1 LLVLAAVLGVVISF
15 LVYWLLKLIADIQM
29 WVFTDLPKDLGFHGA
44 PPWWPLLP
52 LAVAGAIVGAVIRY
66 LPGRGGHSPADGFK
80 AGGVALPAELPGIL
94 VAGVASLGL
103 GAVVGPEA
111 PAIALGG
118 GLAVLVVKL
127 ARRDMPAS
135 TYAVIA
141 AAGSFAG
148 ISTLLGNPLAGA
160 FLLLEASGL
169 GGPLATIV
177 LIPGLLGAGL
187 GTLIFLGLNAWTGY
201 GTFSLTVPNL
211 PPAAHLDVAQIGWA
225 LAIGLAA
232 AVVSSGIKR
241 LALFI
246 RPHVGRRLLLLL
258 TPLAGLAVAG
268 LAIAFGEATG
278 QPSSDVLFSGQTALT
293 PLLEHAA
300 SYTVGTLVLLIVCKG
315 LAYSISLS
323 SFRGGPTFPGMFIG
337 AAGRIALSHLPGL
350 PMIAGAAIGI
360 GAMTAGMLQLP
371 MTAVLLTT
379 LFLGA
384 DGVKTMPLVIV
395 AVVASFVL
403 SKWLA
408 GHHPNP
414 RSPNQKRRPSP
425 RKSAN
430 HAADRKQR
438 PIPALIG
445 ATRSPNSS
453 RIPRSIWVPSAES
466 STASCSKPP
475 MAASSPPPCSS
486 TSAATD
492 SSWAR

>member
-1 LLVLAAVLGVVISF
+1 MTTPKDPFAVMRTKKYLALLILAAVLGVVISF

-52 LAVAGAIVGAVIRY
+52 LAVAGVIVGAVIRY

-80 AGGVALPAELPGIL
+80 PGGVALPGELPGIL
-94 VAGVASLGL
+94 VAAVATLGL
-103 GAVVGPEA
+103 GAVLGPES

-118 GLAVLVVKL
+118 GLAVLLVKL
-127 ARRDMPAS
+127 AKSDMPAS
-135 TYAVIA
+135 TYAIIA

-148 ISTLLGNPLAGA
+148 VSTLLGNPLTGA
-160 FLLLEASGL
+160 VLLLEASGL
-169 GGPLATIV
+169 GGPMATIA

-187 GTLIFLGLNAWTGY
+187 GSLIFLGLNAWTGY

-211 PPAAHLDVAQIGWA
+211 APAARLDVAQLGWA

-232 AVVSSGIKR
+232 AVVSFGIKR

-246 RPHVGRRLLLLL
+246 RPHVERRLLLL
-258 TPLAGLAVAG
+258 TPLAGLAIAG
-268 LAIAFGEATG
+268 LAIAFAEGTG
-278 QPSSDVLFSGQTALT
+278 KPSSDVLFSGQTALT
-293 PLLEHAA
+293 PLLENAA
-300 SYTVGTLVLLIVCKG
+300 TYTVGTLVLLIVCKG

-337 AAGRIALSHLPGL
+337 AAGGIALSHLPGL

-371 MTAVLLTT
+371 ITAVLLTT
-379 LFLGA
+379 LFLGT
-384 DGVKTMPLVIV
+384 DGVKTMPLIIV

-408 GHHPNP
+408 G
-414 RSPNQKRRPSP
+414 
-425 RKSAN
+425 
-430 HAADRKQR
+430 
-438 PIPALIG
+438 
-445 ATRSPNSS
+445 
-453 RIPRSIWVPSAES
+453 
-466 STASCSKPP
+466 
-475 MAASSPPPCSS
+475 PPPEP
-486 TSAATD
+486 TVPEPEEATVPPQV
-492 SSWAR
+492 R

>member
-1 LLVLAAVLGVVISF
+1 MSVTTPKDPFAVMRTKKYLALLILAAVLGVVISF
-15 LVYWLLKLIADIQM
+15 LVYWLLKLIADIQT
-29 WVFTDLPKDLGFHGA
+29 WVYTDLPKDLGFHGA

-80 AGGVALPAELPGIL
+80 PGGVALPAELPGIL
-94 VAGVASLGL
+94 VAAVASLAL

-118 GLAVLVVKL
+118 GLAVLLVKL
-127 ARRDMPAS
+127 AKSDMPAS

-169 GGPLATIV
+169 GGPMATIV

-187 GTLIFLGLNAWTGY
+187 GALIFLGLNAWTGY

-211 PPAAHLDVAQIGWA
+211 PAAAHLDVAQIGWA

-232 AVVSSGIKR
+232 AVVSFGIKW
-241 LALFI
+241 LALFM
-246 RPHVGRRLLLLL
+246 RPHVERRLLLL
-258 TPLAGLAVAG
+258 TPLAGLAIAG
-268 LAIAFGEATG
+268 LAIAFAEATG
-278 QPSSDVLFSGQTALT
+278 KPSSSVLFSGQTALT

-315 LAYSISLS
+315 LAYAISLS

-337 AAGRIALSHLPGL
+337 AAGGIALSHLPGL
-350 PMIAGAAIGI
+350 PMIAGAAIGV

-379 LFLGA
+379 LFFGT
-384 DGVKTMPLVIV
+384 DGIKVIPLVIV
-395 AVVASFVL
+395 AVVVSFVL

-408 GHHPNP
+408 GPP
-414 RSPNQKRRPSP
+414 TAPQVPEP
-425 RKSAN
+425 AQ
-430 HAADRKQR
+430 AA
-438 PIPALIG
+438 
-445 ATRSPNSS
+445 
-453 RIPRSIWVPSAES
+453 VP
-466 STASCSKPP
+466 PQV
-475 MAASSPPPCSS
+475 
-486 TSAATD
+486 
-492 SSWAR
+492 R